1 MADCSGR
8 IKCPNHDLNGLGS
21 MIILD
26 FQECE
31 NDGDIDSDS
40 ESEYSPSESSH
51 ASDNEFTDSD
61 DEEEEGPDGESC
73 SGGLEENQADTAKP
87 KTPRPDTPWKTR
99 NTE

>member
-1 MADCSGR
+1 MTDS
-8 IKCPNHDLNGLGS
+8 IINQSPNTINLDLDQQQ
-21 MIILD
+21 I

-31 NDGDIDSDS
+31 IDDEIESDS

-61 DEEEEGPDGESC
+61 DEEEEGPDGEGY